1 MKLNNEQVKAL
12 VNIVSHYTGF
22 KFPDGLNAELLSH
35 LESGLA
41 HINKDPEELIGLV
54 ERFSF
59 NPVRVLELIQPILDE
74 VLIGETYFFRD
85 YEAYDLLAAE
95 VLPELVKQFGAYKR
109 SLRVWSAGCSSGEEA
124 YSLSIFLNK
133 YFAGKDWQI
142 DILGTDLN
150 KSRLEKA
157 RQAVYGLNSFRHQSR
172 FKEAFT
178 PVEGR
183 GNLQVKEEY
192 RRNVQ
197 FKCLNLLE
205 NTSQP
210 LKTDLYMYDL
220 IFCRNVFIYF
230 DQKTIKAV
238 AKRLYQTLAPGGFL
252 VITPSEYSKE
262 LFEDFEII
270 DTVNYRILRRPLLV
284 KN

>member
-35 LESGLA
+35 LESGLT

-59 NPVRVLELIQPILDE
+59 NPVKVLELIQPILDE

-85 YEAYDLLAAE
+85 YEAYEMLAAE
-95 VLPELVKQFGAYKR
+95 VLPELVKQFDAFKH

-142 DILGTDLN
+142 YILGTDLN
-150 KSRLEKA
+150 KSRL
-157 RQAVYGLNSFRHQSR
+157 
-172 FKEAFT
+172 
-178 PVEGR
+178 
-183 GNLQVKEEY
+183 
-192 RRNVQ
+192 
-197 FKCLNLLE
+197 
-205 NTSQP
+205 
-210 LKTDLYMYDL
+210 
-220 IFCRNVFIYF
+220 
-230 DQKTIKAV
+230 
-238 AKRLYQTLAPGGFL
+238 
-252 VITPSEYSKE
+252 
-262 LFEDFEII
+262 
-270 DTVNYRILRRPLLV
+270 
-284 KN
+284 